1 MKLNEIDKL
10 KMIFLSPEQ
19 IQLFDIIDKP
29 TIARFPK
36 DPHYNLDHNKYWSIL
51 K

>member
-19 IQLFDIIDKP
+19 IKLFDVIDKP
-29 TIARFPK
+29 TIGKFPY
-36 DPHYNLDHNKYWSIL
+36 DPDNNHDHNKYWSIL